1 MMKRINY
8 CKGII
13 IAHGKSE
20 VLLAQHIRSNLHLP
34 IEIYSQN
41 NGKTSI
47 QIDSLMTILGNNIFK
62 NKNLLKKNYIVEE
75 KNKELINFSVM
86 PIMDLDDTTEIG
98 RQRYISKEMFKEHWL
113 NPYIIPIWNKENL
126 DKVLL
131 ELKLIEKLPNNKQK
145 GKIYRDLFPTNK
157 GETDLEQVKKL
168 EELFKKTSKT
178 NMEVLIKNCLDS
190 LQ

>member
-168 EELFKKTSKT
+168 EELFKKSSKT